1 MPIIN
6 YRGLMVKTVW
16 LLLGLGLFETV
27 RVFINSGVPFRG
39 PLLILST
46 IYPFYLVSKMEVRT
60 NDETDP
66 ADSIPQ

>member
-6 YRGLMVKTVW
+6 YRGLMVKIVW

-27 RVFINSGVPFRG
+27 RVVINGGVPFRG

-60 NDETDP
+60 NDEIQP
-66 ADSIPQ
+66 ADSIPK